1 MKPKV
6 DSYASLKKEMSV
18 ESVCRSWL
26 LGAPEDASWAFE
38 FINLAW
44 TELVTMALWVTLR
57 GIIVLGTGVFN
68 TT

>member
-26 LGAPEDASWAFE
+26 LGAPEGASWVVELISLVWIA
-38 FINLAW
+38 
-44 TELVTMALWVTLR
+44 LVTMALWVTLR
-57 GIIVLGTGVFN
+57 GIMVLGIGAFN
-68 TT
+68 TI

>member
-26 LGAPEDASWAFE
+26 PGAPEGASWAVE
-38 FINLAW
+38 FISLAW
-44 TELVTMALWVTLR
+44 TELFTMALWVTLR